1 MHVWL
6 FLFYFIM
13 ACYSCWQHKINTTS
27 HEHGFVLP
35 QNVGCTNK
43 GCMYLRQILQLFLQ
57 ISNHPGSTHMPQIC
71 FNTMVQLYTPYALRI
86 IYVTAFYSTA
96 SVRLGMGH
104 CFVKLGK
111 LDKARYKELWIRFLI
126 KKIRFWW
133 GRHIHVASLF
143 NSSIIYRTLHFL
155 FDLWYMLVVLE
166 HYHNFIV

>member
-35 QNVGCTNK
+35 QNVGRTNK

-71 FNTMVQLYTPYALRI
+71 FNTMVQLYTQYALRI

-126 KKIRFWW
+126 KKNKVLMGKTQTCSFTVELQYNLQDLAFSIWPL
-133 GRHIHVASLF
+133 IHVGCV
-143 NSSIIYRTLHFL
+143 RTLS
-155 FDLWYMLVVLE
+155 
-166 HYHNFIV
+166 